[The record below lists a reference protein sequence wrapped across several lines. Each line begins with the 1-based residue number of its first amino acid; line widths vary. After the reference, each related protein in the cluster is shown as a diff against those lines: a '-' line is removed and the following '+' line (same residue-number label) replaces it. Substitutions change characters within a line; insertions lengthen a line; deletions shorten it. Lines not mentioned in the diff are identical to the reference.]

1 MDGRTLAA
9 LSSLPIQTYPG
20 YSVRTAIGEA
30 VKSAITLQK
39 ALEPSFFRRLLGGI
53 TKDYARSICAISN
66 EQIRV
71 VRGIV
76 GQVAQVAMAAEGRTN
91 GVELQKWKAISGT
104 CRRIIDK
111 LDEWRSLALD
121 FEANTIGSHAALVT
135 ENKRLMH
142 FLRDLEHPAAG
153 LQ

>member
-1 MDGRTLAA
+1 MDGRTLTA

-20 YSVRTAIGEA
+20 YSVRMALAEA
-30 VKSAITLQK
+30 MKSSATLQK

-53 TKDYARSICAISN
+53 TKDYARSICAVSN

-76 GQVAQVAMAAEGRTN
+76 GQVSQAAMAAEGRVQ
-91 GVELQKWKAISGT
+91 GAELQRWKAISGT
-104 CRRIIDK
+104 CRRVIEN
-111 LDEWRSLALD
+111 LDEWRLLALD
-121 FEANTIGSHAALVT
+121 FEANAIGSHTALSE
-135 ENKRLMH
+135 ENKRLLH
-142 FLRDLEHPAAG
+142 FLKDLEHPAAG

>member
-1 MDGRTLAA
+1 MDGRTLTA

-20 YSVRTAIGEA
+20 YSVRMAIVEA
-30 VKSAITLQK
+30 IKSSNTLQK
-39 ALEPSFFRRLLGGI
+39 ALEPSFFRKLLGGI

-76 GQVAQVAMAAEGRTN
+76 GQVAQVAMAAEGRAH
-91 GVELQKWKAISGT
+91 GSELQKWKAISGT
-104 CRRIIDK
+104 CRRIIEN
-111 LDEWRSLALD
+111 LDEWRLLALD
-121 FEANTIGSHAALVT
+121 FEANTIGSHAALSD
-135 ENKRLMH
+135 ENKRLIH